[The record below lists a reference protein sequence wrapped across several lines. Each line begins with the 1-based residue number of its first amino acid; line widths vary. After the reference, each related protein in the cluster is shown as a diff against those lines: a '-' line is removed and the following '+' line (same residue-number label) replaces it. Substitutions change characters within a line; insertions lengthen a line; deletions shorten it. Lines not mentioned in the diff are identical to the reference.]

1 MVNLLTPQQV
11 GDILHL
17 KPRSVMALDIPRVRV
32 GRTKRKVLF
41 REEDVDQ
48 YVRSRLE
55 YLEKGGKD
63 HGRRIQ
69 KEQRK
74 VGLQVLPSRA
84 QLQAIRLGHQDGGK
98 KGGAGPH

>member
-1 MVNLLTPQQV
+1 MVKLLTPQQV

-32 GRTKRKVLF
+32 GRSKRKILF
-41 REEDVDQ
+41 REEDVEI
-48 YVRSRLE
+48 YIRSQVE
-55 YLEKGGKD
+55 YTERGKSN
-63 HGRRIQ
+63 GRRIQ

-84 QLQAIRLGHQDGGK
+84 QLQAIRLGYQDGGK